1 MFVKVH
7 ESYRNVIAICDENL
21 IGGSFE
27 EGKMQIDVKENF
39 YMGEKKTGEEVR
51 KIIEDGRIEDTTFNI
66 VGEESVN
73 LALELNVVNKEGIKT
88 VQGIPVALILA

>member
-21 IGGSFE
+21 IGESFE
-27 EGKMQIDVKENF
+27 EGKMQLDVKENF
-39 YMGEKKTGEEVR
+39 YMGEKRTGDEVK

-66 VGEESVN
+66 VGKESVN
-73 LALELNVVNKEGIKT
+73 LALELNIVNRDGIKT